1 MAGLRSLVKTN
12 MGASIIASLSNHIAD
27 EDAMYIITETL
38 LKNKNIQT
46 MLNKKDID
54 EDARDK
60 IETILLNLN
69 DNPAFITI
77 FIKRIMLLLN
87 IGERDIATST
97 QFYDAL
103 QSAIN
108 SVAEPGGGAGSA
120 PPSSVSAPPSSAPS
134 SSISAPS
141 SSTSANGPKW
151 TPKDLNDLGGD
162 PEEEEL
168 GGGARKR
175 RRRHKTKRSK
185 RSKKTKRRS
194 RK

>member
-1 MAGLRSLVKTN
+1 MAGLRKMVKFN
-12 MGASIIASLSNHIAD
+12 MGETIIASLSNHIAD
-27 EDAMYIITETL
+27 EDAMSIITETL

-46 MLNKKDID
+46 MLNKKGID
-54 EDARDK
+54 EHARDK

-87 IGERDIATST
+87 IGEKDVATST

-120 PPSSVSAPPSSAPS
+120 PPSSVSAPPSSS
-134 SSISAPS
+134 VSAPS
-141 SSTSANGPKW
+141 SSTSSPKW
-151 TPKDLNDLGGD
+151 TNADLNELGGA

-175 RRRHKTKRSK
+175 RRRRKTKRSK